1 MSCFFS
7 EAVMRGDNPDKKSSS
22 EGGFIFDREILDAFV
37 AETKDHLRNI
47 ENDLVALEKQAGQ
60 PNPQFIESIL
70 RAVHSVRGSSGF
82 MELKKISGLASAMEN
97 LLQKMRSEE
106 ITPGPRHPIGANNYL
121 PLLLEGC
128 NLLKKMAEDIGE
140 SEKTD
145 TRQVCDRLVSAAGMR
160 PDSAGI
166 PASET
171 ESPRSDSRNKEE
183 TAPKPAVFDDEMLGM
198 FIAETKE
205 HLENIEDDFLTLERQ
220 GREPDQKI
228 IDKVFRAIHSVKGSA
243 GMLSL
248 GKISHLAHAMETLL
262 QKMRS
267 REIYPESRYISA
279 LLAGCDCL
287 SKMMLFVKESEKTDI
302 RKLVE
307 RLSDLAAGTGNR
319 EQSPEIS
326 GTDSDKSDKSDK
338 KDSESPAHQ
347 PERIAADTVRIKVEL
362 LNQLMTLAGE
372 LVLVRNQQLS
382 KIAGADPEDRG
393 IFQRMDR
400 ITSQMQEAVM
410 RTRMQPVGNLFGRL
424 PRMVRDLSQKLSKSI
439 QIVTRGDEVELD
451 KTILESLTDPMAHL
465 IRNACDH
472 GIEKPAERLSAG
484 KPETGTVSVHAY
496 HEAGQINI
504 VIRDDGKGMN
514 PAVIREKAL
523 AKGLK
528 TQGELNRMSEGEIL
542 SLIMLPG
549 FSTSEFATEI
559 SGRGVGTD
567 VVKSAVE
574 MLGGHIAVTSA
585 AGKGTGF
592 HICLPLTLAIIPC
605 LLLSVGNERFAV
617 PKVNV
622 AELVCLYD
630 EDVFARIEYAGVQEV
645 FRLRRTL
652 LPLVRLHEVLA
663 RPLPFTEE
671 IRSEITGKYQR
682 IAKAGLFPSRGL
694 GTREKNRRRSGEN
707 LFFAVVRVGTR
718 QFGLIADCVAGSEEI
733 VVNPVHPK
741 LKSIGIYSGTAI
753 MGDGTVAMILDVR
766 GIAEHSGVEFISS
779 GEKETG
785 SAAPECRTPVRH
797 CTSTHRVLIFKNG
810 EQERFAV
817 PLAMIRRVSA
827 IRKQRI
833 ETVGSRSYITVDGI
847 PTLILRLDCLLD
859 VSPCILKDEM
869 YLLQPRDCSPAFG
882 ILMSELCDVLSV
894 PLTLNG
900 EGEMEDGILGT
911 ALIQERLTLF
921 PDIRRLA
928 EKASEFRGEVLS
940 QPSALTWTG

>member
-1 MSCFFS
+1 MG
-7 EAVMRGDNPDKKSSS
+7 GDNPDKKSSS

-47 ENDLVALEKQAGQ
+47 ENDLAALEKQSGQ
-60 PNPQFIESIL
+60 PNPQLIESIL
-70 RAVHSVRGSSGF
+70 RAVHSLRGSSGF

-97 LLQKMRSEE
+97 LLQKMRSED
-106 ITPGPRHPIGANNYL
+106 IAPQPRHTEA
-121 PLLLEGC
+121 LLAGC
-128 NLLKKMAEDIGE
+128 DLLKKMAEDIGE

-145 TRQVCDRLVSAAGMR
+145 TRQVYDRLVSASGMP

-171 ESPRSDSRNKEE
+171 RSPPSRNKEG
-183 TAPKPAVFDDEMLGM
+183 TAPKPAVFDEEMVGM

-205 HLENIEDDFLTLERQ
+205 HLENIEDDFLILERQ
-220 GREPDQKI
+220 GREPDQKL
-228 IDKVFRAIHSVKGSA
+228 IDKLFRAIHSVKGSA

-267 REIYPESRYISA
+267 GEIYPESRYISA

-287 SKMMLFVKESEKTDI
+287 SKMIASVKESEKVAI
-302 RKLVE
+302 QELVD
-307 RLSDLAAGTGNR
+307 RLSELTGSGVRGAGCR
-319 EQSPEIS
+319 VQDSDPAPSSQHPVPSPQSP
-326 GTDSDKSDKSDK
+326 
-338 KDSESPAHQ
+338 AQ

-382 KIAGADPEDRG
+382 KITGADPEDRG

-424 PRMVRDLSQKLSKSI
+424 PRMVRDLSQKLGKNI

-484 KPETGTVSVHAY
+484 KPETGTVFVHAY

-504 VIRDDGKGMN
+504 VIRDDGKGIN
-514 PAVIREKAL
+514 PAAIREKAL

-574 MLGGHIAVTSA
+574 QQGGHIDVTSA
-585 AGKGTGF
+585 AGKGTSF

-605 LLLSVGNERFAV
+605 LLLTVGNERFAV

-663 RPLPFTEE
+663 RPRPFTEE
-671 IRSEITGKYQR
+671 TRSEITGKYQR
-682 IAKAGLFPSRGL
+682 IAKAGLQNRIRSRD
-694 GTREKNRRRSGEN
+694 T

-718 QFGLIADCVAGSEEI
+718 QFGLIADSITGSEEI

-741 LKSIGIYSGTAI
+741 LKSLGIYSGTAI

-785 SAAPECRTPVRH
+785 SAAPRCGEPASVR
-797 CTSTHRVLIFKNG
+797 RVLIFKNG

-817 PLAMIRRVSA
+817 PLSMIRRVSA

-869 YLLQPRDCSPAFG
+869 YLLLPRENCSPAFG

-940 QPSALTWTG
+940 DTSQPSAPTSQEKKDV